1 MGKEAKNRIN
11 NQQKKQIIEAGPQM
25 TQKLGLADK
34 EFEITVINRLK
45 KIEEKM
51 GKQMICNLCET
62 HFMYKDKE
70 MLKVKGCKKDKTCQY
85 QTNKQKPDMSM

>member
-1 MGKEAKNRIN
+1 
-11 NQQKKQIIEAGPQM
+11 M

-51 GKQMICNLCET
+51 GKWIICNLCET

-70 MLKVKGCKKDKTCQY
+70 MLKVKGCKKDKTCQS
-85 QTNKQKPDMSM
+85 QTNKNLICLCIIREQALKKEVLWQIKRDLS